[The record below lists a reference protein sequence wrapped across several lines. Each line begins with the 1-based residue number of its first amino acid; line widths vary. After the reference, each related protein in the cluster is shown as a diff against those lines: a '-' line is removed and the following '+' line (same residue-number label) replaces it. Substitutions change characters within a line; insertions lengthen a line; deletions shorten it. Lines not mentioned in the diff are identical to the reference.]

1 MRDSIDPERQRK
13 RFFFILCTSII
24 IAAFLIL
31 SALNYIEDNVDE
43 IKINLIVIAIMAAGL
58 IFINKSDADSLIYRS
73 THFLICLSLF
83 YSVYAGA
90 GKETVLYWVFIMPLL
105 FFYFFG
111 KVEGLA
117 WAVLFF
123 YGLSVIMFMPW
134 ILGGHSYGNVTISR
148 FFITLFIIAVIGFG
162 LESSRYAFSKQLE
175 NKNQALLEET
185 QRLEEALASI
195 QTLKGLIP
203 ICSLCKKIRDDQGYW
218 NQLEA
223 YISEHSDAI
232 FSHSICPECA
242 EKHYAD
248 LFKSGI

>member
-1 MRDSIDPERQRK
+1 MQNTIGPERQRK
-13 RFFFILCTSII
+13 RFFFILCASII
-24 IAAFLIL
+24 IAAFLLL
-31 SALNYIEDNVDE
+31 SLLNYIEGDLKE
-43 IKINLIVIAIMAAGL
+43 IKINIVVIAIMVAGL
-58 IFINKSDADSLIYRS
+58 ISINKFDADALVYRII
-73 THFLICLSLF
+73 HFLIGLSLF

-90 GKETVLYWVFIMPLL
+90 GEETVLYWVFIMPLL

-111 KVEGLA
+111 KAEGLV
-117 WAVLFF
+117 WAVVFF
-123 YGLSVIMFMPW
+123 YGLGFIMFMPW

-175 NKNQALLEET
+175 DKNQALAVEK

-203 ICSLCKKIRDDQGYW
+203 ICALCKKIRDDQGYW

-242 EKHYAD
+242 EKYYSD
-248 LFKSGI
+248 LFRSGI